1 MVGIGAMRGG
11 RVPGG
16 GVTDPDGGSR
26 GVGAT
31 EGAGVVGRGAGL
43 GLSMARDVLKKHHGT
58 LEVKSVIG
66 EGTTFALRLPLTQPT

>member
-1 MVGIGAMRGG
+1 DGVVGIGAMRGG

-31 EGAGVVGRGAGL
+31 EGAGVVGRGAGVIVAD
-43 GLSMARDVLKKHHGT
+43 GGGGATGCATTGSGAGAR
-58 LEVKSVIG
+58 
-66 EGTTFALRLPLTQPT
+66 